1 MRKDLFE
8 LHETI
13 RKQLQD
19 DNFRE
24 KVRDEHVKLENKFDS
39 IINNTEQSNFDIK
52 IKNDIQNLTVNQ
64 RTTYYCMELK
74 NNFSEYYVTKGLYES
89 DCFDLIGKEF
99 DVVGRIRISAD
110 FMNINNPNPYVKK
123 MLSKYGYMIEL
134 VNINS
139 YQKNA
144 GLRLIKQLIKLS
156 KKAHIPIWLYDL
168 NTKNKNYFDKL
179 KFKFKGNLGLSN
191 EPLKIYVPK

>member
-1 MRKDLFE
+1 MRNDLFK

-13 RKQLQD
+13 RNQLQD
-19 DNFRE
+19 DNFKE
-24 KVRDEHVKLENKFDS
+24 KVLDEHVKLEKTFDP
-39 IINNTEQSNFDIK
+39 IINNPEYSKFDIK
-52 IKNDIQNLTVNQ
+52 NKNDIQNLTVNQ
-64 RTTYYCMELK
+64 RTTYYYIELK
-74 NNFSEYYVTKGLYES
+74 NIFSDYYVTKGLYES

-123 MLSKYGYMIEL
+123 MQSKYGFMIEL
-134 VNINS
+134 VNIDS
-139 YQKNA
+139 YKKNA

-168 NTKNKNYFDKL
+168 NTKKNYFDKL
-179 KFKFKGNLGLSN
+179 NFKFKGNLGLSN

>member
-1 MRKDLFE
+1 MFK

-13 RKQLQD
+13 RNQLQD
-19 DNFRE
+19 DNFKE
-24 KVRDEHVKLENKFDS
+24 KVLDEHVKLEKKFYP
-39 IINNTEQSNFDIK
+39 IINSPEYSKFDIK
-52 IKNDIQNLTVNQ
+52 NKNDIQNLTVNQ
-64 RTTYYCMELK
+64 RTTYYYIELK
-74 NNFSEYYVTKGLYES
+74 NIFSDYYVTKGLYES

-123 MLSKYGYMIEL
+123 MQFKYGFMIEL
-134 VNINS
+134 VNIDS
-139 YQKNA
+139 YKKNA
-144 GLRLIKQLIKLS
+144 GLKLIKQLIKLS

-168 NTKNKNYFDKL
+168 NTKKNYFDKL
-179 KFKFKGNLGLSN
+179 NFKFKGNLGLSN

>member
-1 MRKDLFE
+1 MRNDLFK

-13 RKQLQD
+13 RNQLQD
-19 DNFRE
+19 DNFKE
-24 KVRDEHVKLENKFDS
+24 KVLDEHVKLEKKFYP
-39 IINNTEQSNFDIK
+39 IINSPEYSKFDIK
-52 IKNDIQNLTVNQ
+52 NKNDIQNLTVNQ
-64 RTTYYCMELK
+64 RTTYYYIELK
-74 NNFSEYYVTKGLYES
+74 NIFSDYYVTKGLYES

-123 MLSKYGYMIEL
+123 MQFKYGFMIEL
-134 VNINS
+134 VNIDS
-139 YQKNA
+139 YKKNA

-168 NTKNKNYFDKL
+168 NTKKNYFDKL
-179 KFKFKGNLGLSN
+179 NFKFKGNLGLSN

>member
-1 MRKDLFE
+1 MRNDLFK

-13 RKQLQD
+13 RNQLQD
-19 DNFRE
+19 DNFKE
-24 KVRDEHVKLENKFDS
+24 KVLDEHVKLEKKFYP
-39 IINNTEQSNFDIK
+39 IINSPEYSKFDIK
-52 IKNDIQNLTVNQ
+52 NKNDIQNLTVNQ
-64 RTTYYCMELK
+64 RTTYYYIELK
-74 NNFSEYYVTKGLYES
+74 NIFSDYYVTKGLYES

-123 MLSKYGYMIEL
+123 MQFKYGFMIEL
-134 VNINS
+134 VNIDS
-139 YQKNA
+139 YKKNA

-168 NTKNKNYFDKL
+168 NTKKNYFDKL
-179 KFKFKGNLGLSN
+179 NFKFKGNLGISN

>member
-1 MRKDLFE
+1 MRNDLFK

-13 RKQLQD
+13 RNQLQD
-19 DNFRE
+19 DNFKE
-24 KVRDEHVKLENKFDS
+24 KVLDEHVKLEKKFDP
-39 IINNTEQSNFDIK
+39 IINSPEYSKFDIK
-52 IKNDIQNLTVNQ
+52 NKNDIQNLTVNQ
-64 RTTYYCMELK
+64 RTTYYYIELK
-74 NNFSEYYVTKGLYES
+74 NIFSDYYVTKGLYES

-123 MLSKYGYMIEL
+123 MQFKYGFMIEL
-134 VNINS
+134 VNIDS
-139 YQKNA
+139 YKKNA

-168 NTKNKNYFDKL
+168 NTKKNYFDKL
-179 KFKFKGNLGLSN
+179 NFKFKGNLGLSN

>member
-1 MRKDLFE
+1 MRNDLLK
-8 LHETI
+8 LHEII
-13 RKQLQD
+13 RNQLQD
-19 DNFRE
+19 DNFKE
-24 KVRDEHVKLENKFDS
+24 KVRDEHVKLEKIFDP
-39 IINNTEQSNFDIK
+39 IINNPEYSNFDIK
-52 IKNDIQNLTVNQ
+52 NKNDIQDLTVNQ
-64 RTTYYCMELK
+64 RTTYYYLELK
-74 NNFSEYYVTKGLYES
+74 TIFSDYYVTKGLYES

-123 MLSKYGYMIEL
+123 MLSKYGFMIEL
-134 VNINS
+134 VNIDS
-139 YQKNA
+139 YKKNA

-168 NTKNKNYFDKL
+168 NTKKNYFDKL
-179 KFKFKGNLGLSN
+179 NFKFKGNLGLSN

>member
-1 MRKDLFE
+1 MRNDLLK
-8 LHETI
+8 LHEII
-13 RKQLQD
+13 RNQLQD
-19 DNFRE
+19 DNFKE
-24 KVRDEHVKLENKFDS
+24 KVRDEHVKLEKIFDP
-39 IINNTEQSNFDIK
+39 IINNPEYSNFDIK
-52 IKNDIQNLTVNQ
+52 NKNDIQNLTVNQ
-64 RTTYYCMELK
+64 RTTYYYLELK
-74 NNFSEYYVTKGLYES
+74 TIFSDYYVTKGLYES

-123 MLSKYGYMIEL
+123 MLSKYGFMIEL
-134 VNINS
+134 VNIDS
-139 YQKNA
+139 YKKNA

-168 NTKNKNYFDKL
+168 NTKKNYFDKL
-179 KFKFKGNLGLSN
+179 NFKFKGNLGLSN